1 MTRHTVTRF
10 RREHLASAAELEAMC
25 FSSPWSARA
34 LELLLG
40 EDAYGVV
47 CLQNGAVAAYGGMT
61 FAPFE
66 ASVTNIAVHPDA
78 RRQGL
83 GEAVLHGL
91 LQAAT
96 AQGAQEIFLE
106 VRVSNGAAIAL
117 YEKAGFETVGKRRNF
132 YRAPTEDALIMKK
145 TLSAD
150 AEGAERI

>member
-1 MTRHTVTRF
+1 MRRAVTRLQ
-10 RREHLASAAELEAMC
+10 REHLAGVAELEALC

-47 CLQNGAVAAYGGMT
+47 CLQDGAVAAYGGMT
-61 FAPFE
+61 FAPYE
-66 ASVTNIAVHPDA
+66 ASITNIAVHPAA

-83 GEAVLHGL
+83 GEAILDGL
-91 LQAAT
+91 LTAAT
-96 AQGAQEIFLE
+96 AHGAQEIFLE

-117 YEKAGFETVGKRRNF
+117 YEKAGFETVGKRRGF

-150 AEGAERI
+150 AESAERI

>member
-1 MTRHTVTRF
+1 MMSFEITRLC
-10 RREHLASAAELEAMC
+10 REHLAGAAELEEKC

-40 EDAYGVV
+40 EDAFGVV

-61 FAPFE
+61 FALDE
-66 ASVTNIAVHPDA
+66 ASVTNIAVHPDL

-83 GEAVLHGL
+83 GRAILDGL
-91 LQAAT
+91 LQAAV
-96 AQGAQEIFLE
+96 AHGSRELFLE

-117 YEKAGFETVGKRRNF
+117 YESAGFETVGRRKGF

-150 AEGAERI
+150 AESAERI